1 MTFELTEQGHTKV
14 RVKLWGYKSDDLI
27 AASLTV
33 IETIHKAGYNPAKQN
48 TVQLPNRK
56 RIYCILRSPHVDKDS
71 REHFEIRKHSRF
83 VEVSYNLEEYP
94 HMIETL
100 MNLDL
105 SAGVSSILFV
115 DPNTK

>member
-1 MTFELTEQGHTKV
+1 MVGF
-14 RVKLWGYKSDDLI
+14 
-27 AASLTV
+27 
-33 IETIHKAGYNPAKQN
+33 PKQN